1 MGNACDALGP
11 WVNMQSVIL
20 NAAERSEESK
30 SAANKRF
37 FVCTQNDND
46 DSTP

>member
-1 MGNACDALGP
+1 MISDRG
-11 WVNMQSVIL
+11 NMQSVIL
-20 NAAERSEESK
+20 NAAERSEKSK

-37 FVCTQNDND
+37 FALGAQNDND